1 MGGKKENQE
10 KGKQGHNIQTRK
22 SEQTGLLRRE
32 QQMPGLVTNPF
43 SLLRRFGEG
52 MERLFQEVGFGEPTS
67 RSFAEITSWAPQ
79 VETLTRDRQ
88 LIIRADLPGID
99 KDNVEVEVRDN
110 SVILRGER
118 QEEHREEREG
128 FYRTER
134 SYGSFYREIPLPAGV
149 DTSTAKANFN
159 DGVLEITM
167 TAPESESR
175 GRRLQIQDSQTGEQ
189 PKQKT
194 KAASSRS

>member
-1 MGGKKENQE
+1 
-10 KGKQGHNIQTRK
+10 
-22 SEQTGLLRRE
+22 
-32 QQMPGLVTNPF
+32 
-43 SLLRRFGEG
+43 
-52 MERLFQEVGFGEPTS
+52 MERLFQEVGFGGS
-67 RSFAEITSWAPQ
+67 QGFAEIASWAPQ
-79 VETLTRDRQ
+79 VETLTRDGQ

-99 KDNVEVEVRDN
+99 KDNVEVEIRDN

-118 QEEHREEREG
+118 REEHHEEREG
-128 FYRTER
+128 FYRSER
-134 SYGSFYREIPLPAGV
+134 SYGSFYREIPLPVGV

-167 TAPESESR
+167 AAPESESR

-194 KAASSRS
+194 RAASSRS

>member
-1 MGGKKENQE
+1 MAGKKENQE
-10 KGKQGHNIQTRK
+10 KGKQGQNVQTRK
-22 SEQTGLLRRE
+22 SEQTGLSRRE
-32 QQMPGLVTNPF
+32 QQTTGLVTNPF

-52 MERLFQEVGFGEPTS
+52 MERLFQEVGFGES
-67 RSFAEITSWAPQ
+67 RGFTDIASWTPQ
-79 VETLTRDRQ
+79 VETLTRDGQ

-99 KDNVEVEVRDN
+99 KDNVEVEIRDN

-118 QEEHREEREG
+118 EEEHHEEREG

-149 DTSTAKANFN
+149 DTSTAKANFK

-167 TAPESESR
+167 AAPQSESR

-194 KAASSRS
+194 QAASSRS